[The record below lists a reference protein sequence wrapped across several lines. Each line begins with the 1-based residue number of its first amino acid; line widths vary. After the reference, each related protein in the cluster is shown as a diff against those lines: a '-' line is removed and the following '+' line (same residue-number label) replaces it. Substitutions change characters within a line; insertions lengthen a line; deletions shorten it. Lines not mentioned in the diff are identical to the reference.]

1 MHNETK
7 KTEKNIDIHAKK
19 YYSFFALKA
28 KKTRAEQTEGRKLD
42 VPAFIF

>member
-7 KTEKNIDIHAKK
+7 KQKKNIDIHSKK
-19 YYSFFALKA
+19 YYSFFVLKA

-42 VPAFIF
+42 VSAFIF